1 MGINIQEGWYD
12 PNLLLL
18 ARFVTIAV
26 HGSGSTVI
34 PNCLYPC
41 SALAACVCSL
51 GHLQQW
57 RLLQGPARKG
67 PVLKPGLH
75 RKMRRAGPRLRSCPY
90 LTLPNKQ
97 VPLGLY
103 PTVQR
108 QGGLDCRGD
117 RGRGHGVKRA
127 ARLGTPVTNAALSS

>member
-1 MGINIQEGWYD
+1 MLLQLVFVPLGICSSGGYSKGPREKD
-12 PNLLLL
+12 PSLNQ
-18 ARFVTIAV
+18 
-26 HGSGSTVI
+26 
-34 PNCLYPC
+34 
-41 SALAACVCSL
+41 ACVAKCAE
-51 GHLQQW
+51 QD
-57 RLLQGPARKG
+57 PDY
-67 PVLKPGLH
+67 V
-75 RKMRRAGPRLRSCPY
+75 SCPY

>member
-1 MGINIQEGWYD
+1 MIEASPDGIELKLGIRCMGINIQEGWYD

-67 PVLKPGLH
+67 PVLKPGLR
-75 RKMRRAGPRLRSCPY
+75 RKMRRAGPRLRF
-90 LTLPNKQ
+90 LPVSDATKQ
-97 VPLGLY
+97 TSAPRPVSNRPTSRWPGLS
-103 PTVQR
+103 
-108 QGGLDCRGD
+108 G
-117 RGRGHGVKRA
+117 
-127 ARLGTPVTNAALSS
+127 